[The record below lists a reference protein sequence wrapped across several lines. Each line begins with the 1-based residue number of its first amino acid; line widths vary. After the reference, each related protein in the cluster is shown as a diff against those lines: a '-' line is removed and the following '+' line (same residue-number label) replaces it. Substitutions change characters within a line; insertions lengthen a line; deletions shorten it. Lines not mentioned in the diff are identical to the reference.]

1 MTDKTGSYT
10 EAGSLSP
17 TGIGRIWIE
26 LLTKA
31 TLCAAMIGFLAMMA
45 VALLS
50 SL

>member
-1 MTDKTGSYT
+1 MTDKTNSHTPSGNFS
-10 EAGSLSP
+10 AVGM
-17 TGIGRIWIE
+17 GRIGIE

-50 SL
+50 RL